1 MKICLK
7 GIHFSTTF
15 QSIWY
20 TKLTQKLDQSTAV
33 LEEMK
38 AEVYCYPFQH
48 REHIILYLKIATTRN
63 IMTAYDPSYMGL
75 FPHCQGQ
82 FSTLLMTR
90 YPFHQRSRSLWLKSC
105 ENPFCGDSDSCDA
118 IRSQFCTGHD
128 SSVVVTCAKLWPDSI
143 IIFKVKTTGFFFQD
157 LDYELK
163 NPCGM
168 VLDPGYCW
176 APFGKHALCLWNIW
190 SS

>member
-1 MKICLK
+1 MVYEINAEIWPKHSCSRGNESGGLLLS
-7 GIHFSTTF
+7 FSTPGTYNIVPKNSHNKEYHD
-15 QSIWY
+15 SIWSIIY
-20 TKLTQKLDQSTAV
+20 GSISSLHRTIQHFVNDQ
-33 LEEMK
+33 
-38 AEVYCYPFQH
+38 
-48 REHIILYLKIATTRN
+48 I
-63 IMTAYDPSYMGL
+63 
-75 FPHCQGQ
+75 
-82 FSTLLMTR
+82 
-90 YPFHQRSRSLWLKSC
+90 PFHQRSRSLWLKSC

-128 SSVVVTCAKLWPDSI
+128 SSVVVNCAKLWPDSI
-143 IIFKVKTTGFFFQD
+143 IIFKVKTTGFFFQN

-168 VLDPGYCW
+168 VLDPGYCC